1 MRPFLILTLFDAGCA
16 EGLASGA
23 WPVSSVELLV
33 YTCPAAAEGCFYPLN
48 WAVTMTAPFCYTLR
62 LVGPG
67 DQSEKSQEEDED
79 GLELESDKDHSKLH
93 IARSPPG
100 TEDGRP
106 AARPPGATMG
116 PSTRLSHVPP

>member
-23 WPVSSVELLV
+23 WPVSSVALLV
-33 YTCPAAAEGCFYPLN
+33 YACPTAAGGCFYPPN
-48 WAVTMTAPFCYTLR
+48 WAVTITAPFCYTLR

-67 DQSEKSQEEDED
+67 DQSENQEEDED
-79 GLELESDKDHSKLH
+79 DLELESDEDHSKLH
-93 IARSPPG
+93 IARSPSG

-106 AARPPGATMG
+106 AARGDDGTYQPAFPISTG
-116 PSTRLSHVPP
+116 P